1 MRVSKLEISH
11 NVQHFYREEVKLLV
25 ASNSIIAIANCYSR
39 VKLRSHVTG
48 RCAISAQLQTIAYLS
63 ILLYIQ
69 NISGLFI
76 DVGTNYSVLDHTNLS
91 FLYEDVLS
99 PGPNADGEFVSDIN
113 PSLFNVLENLTGK
126 VSINQKLSNLIFTMI
141 FYNVF

>member
-1 MRVSKLEISH
+1 M
-11 NVQHFYREEVKLLV
+11 
-25 ASNSIIAIANCYSR
+25 C
-39 VKLRSHVTG
+39 
-48 RCAISAQLQTIAYLS
+48 AQLQTIAYLC

-113 PSLFNVLENLTGK
+113 TSLFIVLDRDRDSFHQLNAIKFSFL
-126 VSINQKLSNLIFTMI
+126 Q
-141 FYNVF
+141 